1 MRKLLEKML
10 NIDNLEALEALK
22 IEAKAVLNNRKAC
35 RIDINKQVDA
45 FINKLKRN
53 KNQAQFAGV
62 IGGKFVTNGYI
73 AIEYTGY
80 ELIAQ
85 EENPNQDHATRLAEC
100 FANAKVNATGTSYD
114 LHIADIRKIKG
125 TSKGQLPIAFVNG
138 NGRKT
143 VFDVKLLEQLL
154 LLVGG
159 EMQITLNINDT
170 GPALARSNIA
180 SALIMPLRVKDT
192 SAVYVWGEEEND

>member
-1 MRKLLEKML
+1 MRKLIEKML

-45 FINKLKRN
+45 FINRLKRN

-62 IGGKFVTNGYI
+62 IGGKFISNGYI

-80 ELIAQ
+80 ELMAQ
-85 EENPNQDHATRLAEC
+85 EENPNQDHATRLAEF
-100 FANAKVNATGTSYD
+100 FANAKVNATGNSYD

-125 TSKGQLPIAFVNG
+125 TSKGQLPVAFINDNG
-138 NGRKT
+138 HKT
-143 VFDVKLLEQLL
+143 VFDVKILEQLL

-159 EMQITLNINDT
+159 ETQLTLNINDA
-170 GPALARSNIA
+170 GPAVAANNIA
-180 SALIMPLRVKDT
+180 KALVMPLRVKDT
-192 SAVYVWGEEEND
+192 GAVYVWGEKEND